1 MSKLFAMCAPILPG
15 KEGAWQDFMK
25 ELKGKYFSDYKE
37 SRKKLKVR
45 ERTFH
50 QATPAG
56 EMVLV
61 TLEGENPEAA
71 FAGFG
76 SGNDEFTK
84 WFVSKVKDV
93 HGFDLGAPPQGPM
106 PALVIDSEA

>member
-1 MSKLFAMCAPILPG
+1 MSKLFAMCAPILSG
-15 KEGAWQDFMK
+15 KEGAWQEFMK
-25 ELKGKYFSDYKE
+25 ELAGKQNSGFKE

-76 SGNDEFTK
+76 NGNDEFTK
-84 WFVSKVKDV
+84 WFVSRVKDI
-93 HGFDLGAPPQGPM
+93 HGFDLSAPPQSPM